1 MNCKINDLK
10 NGDMVELEVTAAPP
24 PAADAYETGDT
35 GHARIWL
42 IENEAETW
50 RT

>member
-24 PAADAYETGDT
+24 AADAYETGDT

-42 IENEAETW
+42 IENEG
-50 RT
+50 

>member
-24 PAADAYETGDT
+24 GS
-35 GHARIWL
+35 GRIR
-42 IENEAETW
+42 NG
-50 RT
+50 